1 MESMVLRLLLDD
13 GGRGV
18 ARLAGTLFGLVL
30 LGLCLAVATPLALLM
45 LLASLLGIAAP
56 PPAQAQQPPLPPPAQ
71 AQQSA
76 LPPPGQAEQAVL
88 PPPVAARAPQAA
100 TEVARRYL

>member
-1 MESMVLRLLLDD
+1 MEGMVVRLLLDD

-56 PPAQAQQPPLPPPAQ
+56 PPAQAQQ
-71 AQQSA
+71 ST
-76 LPPPGQAEQAVL
+76 LPPPGQAEQAAL
-88 PPPVAARAPQAA
+88 PPAVAARAPQAA
-100 TEVARRYL
+100 TEVARRYLGVP